1 MSDEAKNQNVL
12 DTILDWSSGKPEW
25 QQDGLRRIV
34 SSGLPDEDGVKE
46 VIALARKEHGDD
58 TVSIDA
64 KPLTKENLPSD
75 PGAGESIRLSS
86 LSNIVGVNQLA
97 TDQDMKFE
105 TSGLTV
111 IYGKNGTGKSGYAR
125 VLKKACRARFP
136 GEIMPDMLSGN
147 PPVLPEAK
155 LTVERADGSTQKV
168 AWTDAGTPDPILSAI
183 TVFDK
188 DCGAEHIRKK
198 NEVWFRPFG
207 LDIPDDLATLCNE
220 VKAKLTIEKQRL
232 EDLRNPAFDNP
243 TWSSLSSIGKVLDT
257 LTHETDLSEVD
268 FDTPLTPEEEAHLAK
283 LIGDLAQD
291 PVVVAGELKRN
302 AQTIRQLTKTMN
314 AIREAVSPDAFTALF
329 DKKAK
334 AETKRDAADVAAET
348 AFGELE
354 LGGVGQPV
362 WKELWDSARKY
373 SESLEKKAQSFPPSE
388 GELCVLCHQPIDA
401 ETSVRLGGF
410 ETFIKQETE
419 DKAVAAERAYNAAI
433 NSLREL
439 RIEIGQVSVARK
451 MLLPRNPD
459 LAQKVLR
466 VMAAARLR
474 RYQLLKNIDEEIKQD
489 ICDLPAVPA
498 DAIDAEAEAITTYA
512 DSLSADA
519 KSDEREQLLAE
530 HAELKDRKNGA
541 ALKAIA
547 ETEIA
552 RLQQL
557 HIVEACLKETNT
569 RSITTLGN
577 KIADE
582 LVTPKMQDRFQ
593 EEITKLADSRV
604 RVKMERSGGQTGSPQ
619 YAIKFFANADAKVHQ
634 VLSEGEQT
642 CVALAAYLTELATA
656 THTSALVF
664 DDPVS
669 SLDHRWR
676 RKVAERLAEEAQTRQ
691 VIVFTHDLVF
701 LNDIDTKAR
710 QLKVPAK
717 YATVK
722 RAGSRVGVFEEGLP
736 WRAGSLGQRIDTLQK
751 EVSEAKKLFEAQD
764 EEAYAREV
772 REIYGRLRSTWE
784 RGIETVVFANVI
796 LRQREYVNT
805 SNLRGV
811 TVLDDADVDEF
822 ETGFKKCCD
831 FTEAHDSSIGMDQEV
846 PAPNELLTD
855 IQSLKEWA
863 DKIKEKR
870 KQQSQS

>member
-1 MSDEAKNQNVL
+1 MHDESKNQNVL
-12 DTILDWSSGKPEW
+12 DTILEWSSERPKW
-25 QQDGLRRIV
+25 QQDGIRRIV
-34 SSGLPDEDGVKE
+34 SSGLPDADGVKE

-64 KPLTKENLPSD
+64 KPLTKENLPTD
-75 PGAGESIRLSS
+75 PGAGESIRLAS

-97 TDQDMKFE
+97 ADQDMQFE

-147 PPVLPEAK
+147 APVPPEAK
-155 LTVERADGSTQKV
+155 LTVERADGSAEEV
-168 AWTDAGTPDPILSAI
+168 AWTDAGTPNPLLSAI

-220 VKAKLTIEKQRL
+220 VKTKLATEKQRL
-232 EDLRNPAFDNP
+232 EDLRDPVFDKP

-268 FDTPLTPEEEAHLAK
+268 FDTPLTTEEEAHLAK

-291 PVVVAGELKRN
+291 PVVVAGEQKRN
-302 AQTIRQLTKTMN
+302 AQTIRQLTKVLN
-314 AIREAVSPDAFTALF
+314 DIHGAVSPDAFAALL
-329 DKKAK
+329 DKKAE
-334 AETKRDAADVAAET
+334 AEIKRDAADVAAET
-348 AFGELE
+348 AFGQLE
-354 LGGVGQPV
+354 LDGVGQPV

-373 SESLEKKAQSFPPSE
+373 SDSLEKKAQSFPPAE

-419 DKAVAAERAYNAAI
+419 DKAVAAERAYDAAVKA
-433 NSLREL
+433 LREL
-439 RIEIGQVSVARK
+439 RIEIGQVSVARQ

-459 LAQKVLR
+459 LARKVLR
-466 VMAAARLR
+466 FMAAARLR
-474 RYQLLKNIDEEIKQD
+474 RYRLLKRFDEEVEQN
-489 ICDLPAVPA
+489 ICDLPTVPA

-512 DSLSADA
+512 NSLSADA
-519 KSDEREQLLAE
+519 HSDQREQLLAE
-530 HAELKDRKNGA
+530 YGELHDRKNGA
-541 ALKAIA
+541 ALKAITEA
-547 ETEIA
+547 EIA
-552 RLQQL
+552 RLQEL
-557 HIVEACLKETNT
+557 HIVEACLKETST

-593 EEITKLADSRV
+593 LEIIKLAGSRI

-619 YAIKFFANADAKVHQ
+619 YAIRFFANAEAKVHQ

-656 THTSALVF
+656 THKSALIF

-676 RKVAERLAEEAQTRQ
+676 RRVAERLAEEAQVRQ

-701 LNDIDTKAR
+701 LNDLDTRAG
-710 QLKVPAK
+710 QLKVPTK
-717 YATVK
+717 FATLD
-722 RAGSRVGVFEEGLP
+722 RSGYRVGVFKEGLP
-736 WRAGSLGQRIDTLQK
+736 WRAGKLGQRLDTLEK
-751 EVSEAKKLFEAQD
+751 EVHTAKKLFEAQD
-764 EEAYAREV
+764 EEAYAQEV
-772 REIYGRLRSTWE
+772 RAIYGRLRSTWE

-796 LRQREYVNT
+796 LRQREYVDT
-805 SNLRGV
+805 KNLRGV
-811 TVLDDADVDEF
+811 TVLDDADIDAF
-822 ETGFKKCCD
+822 EIGFKKCCD
-831 FTEAHDSSIGMDQEV
+831 FTEAHDSSMGMDQEV
-846 PAPNELLTD
+846 PPPDELLAD
-855 IQSLKEWA
+855 IQSLKDWA
-863 DKIKEKR
+863 DKIKDKR
-870 KQQSQS
+870 KQQS